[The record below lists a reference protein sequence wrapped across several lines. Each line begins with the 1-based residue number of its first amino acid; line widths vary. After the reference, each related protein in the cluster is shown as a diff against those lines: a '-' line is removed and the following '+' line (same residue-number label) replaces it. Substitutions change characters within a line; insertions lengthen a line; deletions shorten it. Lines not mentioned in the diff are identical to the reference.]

1 MSNSKIDLSLIL
13 TIGNQKITLTH
24 TEAEHLHSI
33 LDKLFGKPEK
43 TSPFF
48 PLGVRD
54 IEQPKKWDYPQPP
67 LVWYCNGNSKE
78 SLDKLQTYCASIS
91 DSNMKV
97 EVK

>member
-1 MSNSKIDLSLIL
+1 MPSTKIDLTLTL
-13 TIGNQKITLTH
+13 TIGTQKITLTH
-24 TEAEHLHSI
+24 TEAEQLHTI

-67 LVWYCNGNSKE
+67 LVWYCNGNTKE
-78 SLDKLQTYCASIS
+78 SLDILQTYCTSIS
-91 DSNMKV
+91 NSNVKV